1 MKNGEKI
8 PANDLSVGESTTV
21 HQRFKVVIDA
31 LGLTRNKFAKE
42 LDMASTQIYSVING
56 RNAPSHK
63 MYAAIVKAFPNVNI
77 NYLLVESGEPLKPSE
92 QDAANGLK
100 NLNKVKSFEKEL
112 AEIKRQLAEQ
122 SEISDEIL
130 ANKFHQFLKTAVVG
144 SIQKVPRRKKKKVKN
159 R

>member
-21 HQRFKVVIDA
+21 HQRFKVLIDA

-77 NYLLVESGEPLKPSE
+77 NYLLVESGEPLRATE
-92 QDAANGLK
+92 QEVIDGKK
-100 NLNKVKSFEKEL
+100 NMNKVKSFEKEL
-112 AEIKRQLAEQ
+112 AEVKRQLAEQ

-144 SIQKVPRRKKKKVKN
+144 SHKVPKKKKVK
-159 R
+159 RK

>member
-21 HQRFKVVIDA
+21 HQRFKVLIDA

-77 NYLLVESGEPLKPSE
+77 NYLLVESGEPLQATE
-92 QDAANGLK
+92 QEVIDGKK
-100 NLNKVKSFEKEL
+100 NMNKVKSFEKEL
-112 AEIKRQLAEQ
+112 AEVKRQLAEQ

-144 SIQKVPRRKKKKVKN
+144 SHKVPKKKKVK
-159 R
+159 RK